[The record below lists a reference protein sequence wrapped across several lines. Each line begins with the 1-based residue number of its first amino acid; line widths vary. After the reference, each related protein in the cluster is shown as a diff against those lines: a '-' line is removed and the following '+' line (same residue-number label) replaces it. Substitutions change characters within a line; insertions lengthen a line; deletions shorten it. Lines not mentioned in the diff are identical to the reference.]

1 MRKPYLHIPDV
12 QGYAWEITTPEGG
25 WGLHG
30 VLQARQHVLNGITNG
45 VDTAEW
51 DPATDA
57 HTPAPFSSNDLR
69 GKADCKAALQ
79 KELGF
84 QVNHEVGRCSFIHPA
99 LPGLL
104 RVHQRYTSRQNKF
117 LKSFANNA
125 FSCDLRSCMPGKVC
139 SLTASFCGQLGRMV
153 LESVVSC
160 LVNIRLRHCR
170 RRFVQKV

>member
-1 MRKPYLHIPDV
+1 M

-57 HTPAPFSSNDLR
+57 HTPAPFSANDLR

-84 QVNHEVGRCSFIHPA
+84 QVNHEVGRCWTHP
-99 LPGLL
+99 P
-104 RVHQRYTSRQNKF
+104 
-117 LKSFANNA
+117 
-125 FSCDLRSCMPGKVC
+125 C
-139 SLTASFCGQLGRMV
+139 TARPAEGVPTLYFPSEQVPEVIC
-153 LESVVSC
+153 
-160 LVNIRLRHCR
+160 
-170 RRFVQKV
+170 K